1 MTYGELKETE
11 TYINAKDIEINVN
24 MEESIDE
31 EYFYVDEFCLLDDLQ
46 VIGTANMADG
56 TLHIDLVC
64 ANWDKRFEPDW
75 IPESRQNQISIWKI
89 KQQTNIKH
97 LENIIP
103 DAFLLQEM
111 EELFMVERFTIT
123 TIVENGYPHYKVHDN
138 LTDNE
143 IHCDLNE
150 LNETIWQLLEVQEVL
165 LCEKSQSTI

>member
-1 MTYGELKETE
+1 MVVRKEFSMTYGELKETE

-75 IPESRQNQISIWKI
+75 IPESR
-89 KQQTNIKH
+89 
-97 LENIIP
+97 
-103 DAFLLQEM
+103 
-111 EELFMVERFTIT
+111 
-123 TIVENGYPHYKVHDN
+123 
-138 LTDNE
+138 
-143 IHCDLNE
+143 
-150 LNETIWQLLEVQEVL
+150 
-165 LCEKSQSTI
+165 

>member
-46 VIGTANMADG
+46 VIGTANMADR

-75 IPESRQNQISIWKI
+75 IPESR
-89 KQQTNIKH
+89 
-97 LENIIP
+97 
-103 DAFLLQEM
+103 
-111 EELFMVERFTIT
+111 
-123 TIVENGYPHYKVHDN
+123 
-138 LTDNE
+138 
-143 IHCDLNE
+143 
-150 LNETIWQLLEVQEVL
+150 
-165 LCEKSQSTI
+165 

>member
-64 ANWDKRFEPDW
+64 TNWNKRFEPDW
-75 IPESRQNQISIWKI
+75 IPESRQIQIFKGRFCMLKGKKVYDPLTNTWSTGYWLPIYDNRGYIVQYVPVWK
-89 KQQTNIKH
+89 
-97 LENIIP
+97 
-103 DAFLLQEM
+103 D
-111 EELFMVERFTIT
+111 
-123 TIVENGYPHYKVHDN
+123 
-138 LTDNE
+138 
-143 IHCDLNE
+143 
-150 LNETIWQLLEVQEVL
+150 
-165 LCEKSQSTI
+165 

>member
-1 MTYGELKETE
+1 MPYGELKDTE

-75 IPESRQNQISIWKI
+75 IPESR
-89 KQQTNIKH
+89 
-97 LENIIP
+97 
-103 DAFLLQEM
+103 
-111 EELFMVERFTIT
+111 
-123 TIVENGYPHYKVHDN
+123 
-138 LTDNE
+138 
-143 IHCDLNE
+143 
-150 LNETIWQLLEVQEVL
+150 
-165 LCEKSQSTI
+165 